1 MSRSANP
8 FSSRAVLPMLVVGAG
23 AFLLCLY
30 AIAAGW
36 DDRPETGG
44 AGHAASNGLNGYT
57 ALFRVL
63 EKRGLRVSTS
73 RDKGRLD
80 DQVLLV
86 LTPQFNEDPEKLY
99 RLLDARRQQGPTLLI
114 VPKWFAFD
122 ASRLNSGANRR
133 KRIVVVLDTANG
145 RLSALPLKNRR
156 CAATCNPCI
165 TPCR

>member
-8 FSSRAVLPMLVVGAG
+8 FSSRAVLAMLVVGAA

-57 ALFRVL
+57 ALFRLL
-63 EKRGLRVSTS
+63 EKRGVRVSTS

-99 RLLDARRQQGPTLLI
+99 RLLNARRQQGPTLLI

-122 ASRLNSGANRR
+122 ASRLSRGDVDLLRF
-133 KRIVVVLDTANG
+133 KCHV
-145 RLSALPLKNRR
+145 S
-156 CAATCNPCI
+156 
-165 TPCR
+165 